1 MVWLCVSLAYFS
13 VGTCILLYPHIPGVF
28 PERRLPDGPVSGMA
42 DICRLSEP
50 VYRALEL
57 TEALVYAEN
66 VFSFINPANIII
78 IYSEKA
84 GISTEL
90 IVIYNSLM
98 LY

>member
-1 MVWLCVSLAYFS
+1 M
-13 VGTCILLYPHIPGVF
+13 YPHIPGVF

-84 GISTEL
+84 GISAEL
-90 IVIYNSLM
+90 IVILILLCYTDND
-98 LY
+98 YGCTNDNRNR

>member
-1 MVWLCVSLAYFS
+1 M
-13 VGTCILLYPHIPGVF
+13 YPHIPGVF

-84 GISTEL
+84 GISAEL
-90 IVIYNSLM
+90 IVIFRSLM
-98 LY
+98 LYW